1 MKIQISWLLQK
12 PTDLDQHCLQ
22 RQGISGFSRT
32 RVKVLSR
39 TWRFVH
45 SNGIGKIRVPKG
57 KRPFTGDHCL
67 PNADN
72 QDSDWI
78 EIPEVRIYS
87 SQHRAIKSGRKSE
100 YYTLCVFVFC
110 YLYDSLSSCEPG
122 HAETRFFF
130 DIWGQ
135 RRPRSAC
142 ASAQSDQGLH
152 YPLIE
157 SLDTTESMMESEGSD
172 DTSRVQDVVN
182 PYIVRMLEGTFSLGT
197 TQVSQVRFPSKL
209 PNNFWLRSSPDFAK
223 RGNWILNKRISSSY
237 DFVYNVKPMN
247 E

>member
-1 MKIQISWLLQK
+1 MKIQISLLLQK

-39 TWRFVH
+39 TCRFVH

-57 KRPFTGDHCL
+57 QRPFTGDHCL

-78 EIPEVRIYS
+78 EILEVRIYS
-87 SQHRAIKSGRKSE
+87 SQHREIKSGRKSE

-110 YLYDSLSSCEPG
+110 YLYDSFIIIWGGPCENASS
-122 HAETRFFF
+122 
-130 DIWGQ
+130 DICGQ

-157 SLDTTESMMESEGSD
+157 TLDTTESMMESEGSD
-172 DTSRVQDVVN
+172 DTSRMQDVVN
-182 PYIVRMLEGTFSLGT
+182 PYILRMLEGPFSLGT
-197 TQVSQVRFPSKL
+197 TQVSFRTISDSAPPLIS
-209 PNNFWLRSSPDFAK
+209 
-223 RGNWILNKRISSSY
+223 RGE
-237 DFVYNVKPMN
+237 MG
-247 E
+247 